1 MVFKKYIYLLII
13 SLICIG
19 HYSLSATDF
28 RTSGNRKLRNPGAIK
43 DSLTWS
49 LSLVKKV
56 FNGSGEWYMTNPSL
70 QKNIKGVVNYAENDP
85 IDTVIVHMNQ
95 FLGSDSIPRIFNRK
109 AENIPNKRV
118 VSGYLFSEELDR
130 LVENRRKSVADSL
143 GRNLINVPEG
153 YLSEGLS
160 KAPVIPDGNPMQMM
174 SGMEKT
180 LPAGFNSKFNLSW
193 GKVKL
198 PANATAAEID
208 TLRMKLF
215 LWTRQ
220 SFNDSILFYR
230 RDSLIQ
236 SYRENFINQNA
247 GDAASRRRVYLL
259 AKNRELLN
267 AFNEAEVSKVNDS
280 IRIALRFLTDRA
292 AGDSSLVTVT
302 NMNGSQAKIWTANQP
317 MRPIRIF
324 LKNEQNDS
332 VSVALFN
339 NGKGGVRMVID
350 DGVKFMRF
358 TETQK
363 KEITFKTK
371 KPDSK
376 LQKINLKQV
385 DPLPWKLFGNGTV
398 GFTQTALSNWAKG
411 GESSL
416 SMLLIEKYVANYSK
430 KKLKWESMAE
440 FRLGIFKSQTRG
452 LEKNDDKL
460 EFQSRVGYAASK
472 NWYYS
477 GETNFRTQTAKGY
490 KYPDKDNPISMFMAP
505 AYLTTS
511 LGMDYKPN
519 KNFSLFLSPFT
530 SKITFVNDTALIDP
544 THYGLDPGKRRL
556 WEPGAI
562 VKMNWHCAIIENIV
576 YDTRA
581 EIFNN
586 YRYPFQKFNV
596 DWEQTLVLQVTRR
609 ISTRINT
616 QLIYDYNVK
625 FPIKDTD
632 GKVIDQEAK
641 WQFKELF
648 TVGFNYKF

>member
-1 MVFKKYIYLLII
+1 MTFRKYIYLLII
-13 SLICIG
+13 SLMCIG
-19 HYSLSATDF
+19 QYPLSAADYPV
-28 RTSGNRKLRNPGAIK
+28 SGNRKSRNPGAIK
-43 DSLTWS
+43 DTLSWS
-49 LSLVKKV
+49 LSMVKRV
-56 FNGSGEWYMTNPSL
+56 FNGSGEWFMTNSSF
-70 QKNIKGVVNYAENDP
+70 QKSIKGVVNYAENDP
-85 IDTVIVHMNQ
+85 IDTVIVNMNQ
-95 FLGSDSIPRIFNRK
+95 LLKSDSIPRIFNRK
-109 AENIPNKRV
+109 ADNIPNKRA

-143 GRNLINVPEG
+143 RKSLITVPEA
-153 YLSEGLS
+153 YLSDGLS
-160 KAPVIPDGNPMQMM
+160 KAPVIQDGNPMQML

-180 LPAGFNSKFNLSW
+180 LPVGFNRKFSRSW
-193 GKVKL
+193 EKVKF
-198 PANATAAEID
+198 PSDATEAEID
-208 TLRMKLF
+208 TIRMKLF
-215 LWTRQ
+215 VWTRQ
-220 SFNDSILFYR
+220 LYNDSILFYQ

-236 SYRENFINQNA
+236 SYRENIINQNA
-247 GDAASRRRVYLL
+247 GDAASRRRGFLL

-267 AFNEAEVSKVNDS
+267 AFNDAEVTKVNDS
-280 IRIALRFLTDRA
+280 LRIALRFLTDRA
-292 AGDSSLVTVT
+292 AGDSSLVTIT
-302 NMNGSQAKIWTANQP
+302 NLNGLQAKIWTANQP

-332 VSVALFN
+332 VSVVLIN
-339 NGKGGVRMVID
+339 NGKGSVRMVID

-363 KEITFKTK
+363 KEITFKPK

-376 LQKINLKQV
+376 LQRINLKQV

-416 SMLLIEKYVANYSK
+416 SMLLIEKYIANYSK

-440 FRLGIFKSQTRG
+440 FRLGIFKSQMRG

-477 GETNFRTQTAKGY
+477 GETNFRTQLAKGY

-544 THYGLDPGKRRL
+544 THYGLNPGKRRL

-562 VKMNWHCAIIENIV
+562 VKMNWHCAILENIV

-596 DWEQTLVLQVTRR
+596 DWEQTLVLQVSRR

-616 QLIYDYNVK
+616 QLVYDYNVK
-625 FPIKDTD
+625 FPIKDAD

>member
-13 SLICIG
+13 SLFCIG
-19 HYSLSATDF
+19 LYPLSASDF
-28 RTSGNRKLRNPGAIK
+28 STSGNRKSRSPGAIK
-43 DSLTWS
+43 DSLSWS
-49 LSLVKKV
+49 LSLMKRV
-56 FNGSGEWYMTNPSL
+56 FSGSGEWYMTNPSF
-70 QKNIKGVVNYAENDP
+70 QKGIKGVVNYAENDP
-85 IDTVIVHMNQ
+85 IDTVIVKMNQ
-95 FLGSDSIPRIFNRK
+95 YLKSDSIPRIFYRK
-109 AENIPNKRV
+109 AENIPDKRV
-118 VSGYLFSEELDR
+118 VPGYLFSEELDR
-130 LVENRRKSVADSL
+130 LVEGRRKAVADSL
-143 GRNLINVPEG
+143 RRSLIVVPES

-160 KAPVIPDGNPMQMM
+160 RVPVISDENPTQMM
-174 SGMEKT
+174 SGMEKR
-180 LPAGFNSKFNLSW
+180 LPERFISKFNQSW
-193 GKVKL
+193 EMVKL

-208 TLRMKLF
+208 TMRMKLF
-215 LWTRQ
+215 ISIRQ
-220 SFNDSILFYR
+220 SYNDSILFSH
-230 RDSLIQ
+230 RDSLMQ
-236 SYRENFINQNA
+236 SYRENIISQNSN
-247 GDAASRRRVYLL
+247 DAASRRKDYLL
-259 AKNRELLN
+259 NKNRELLN
-267 AFNEAEVSKVNDS
+267 TFNEAEVSKVNDS
-280 IRIALRFLTDRA
+280 IRVALRFLTERA
-292 AGDSSLVTVT
+292 AGDSSLVTIT
-302 NMNGSQAKIWTANQP
+302 NLSGLQTKMWTANQP
-317 MRPIRIF
+317 RKPIRFF

-332 VSVALFN
+332 VGVVLSN
-339 NGKGGVRMVID
+339 NGKGGIRMVID

-371 KPDSK
+371 KPDSN
-376 LQKINLKQV
+376 LQQINLKHV
-385 DPLPWKLFGNGTV
+385 DPLPWKLFGTGTV
-398 GFTQTALSNWAKG
+398 GFTQTSLSNWAKG
-411 GESSL
+411 GESSF
-416 SMLLIEKYVANYSK
+416 SMLLIEKYIANYSK

-452 LEKNDDKL
+452 LEKNDDKF

-477 GETNFRTQTAKGY
+477 GETNFRTQIAKGY

-519 KNFSLFLSPFT
+519 KNFSVFLSPFT

-562 VKMNWHCAIIENIV
+562 VKLNWHHVLIEDVI

-596 DWEQTLVLQVTRR
+596 DWEQTLVLQVSRR

-616 QLIYDYNVK
+616 QLVYDYNVK
-625 FPIKDTD
+625 FPIKDAN
-632 GKVIDQEAK
+632 GVEVAQKAK

>member
-1 MVFKKYIYLLII
+1 MTFKKYIYLLII
-13 SLICIG
+13 SVICIG
-19 HYSLSATDF
+19 QYSLSAADF
-28 RTSGNRKLRNPGAIK
+28 SAYGNRKSRNPGAIK
-43 DSLTWS
+43 DSLSWS
-49 LSLVKKV
+49 LSLMKKV
-56 FNGSGEWYMTNPSL
+56 FNGSGEWYMTNPSF
-70 QKNIKGVVNYAENDP
+70 QKSIKGVVNYAENDP
-85 IDTVIVHMNQ
+85 IDTLIGNMNQ
-95 FLGSDSIPRIFNRK
+95 YLKSDSIPRIFNRK
-109 AENIPNKRV
+109 ADNIPNKRV
-118 VSGYLFSEELDR
+118 VTGYLFSEELGR
-130 LVENRRKSVADSL
+130 MVENRRKSVADSL
-143 GRNLINVPEG
+143 RKSLIVVPEN
-153 YLSEGLS
+153 YLSEALS

-174 SGMEKT
+174 AEMEKT
-180 LPAGFNSKFNLSW
+180 LPSGFNSRFNRSW
-193 GKVKL
+193 ENVKL

-208 TLRMKLF
+208 TMRMKLF
-215 LWTRQ
+215 ILTRQ
-220 SFNDSILFYR
+220 SYNDSILFYR

-236 SYRENFINQNA
+236 SYRESIINQNS
-247 GDAASRRRVYLL
+247 GDAASRRKDYLL
-259 AKNRELLN
+259 SKNRELLN
-267 AFNEAEVSKVNDS
+267 AFNDAEVSKVNDS
-280 IRIALRFLTDRA
+280 VRIALRFLTERA
-292 AGDSSLVTVT
+292 AGDSSLVTIS
-302 NMNGSQAKIWTANQP
+302 NLNGSQAKIWTANQP
-317 MRPIRIF
+317 MSPMRIF

-332 VSVALFN
+332 VSVVLIN
-339 NGKGGVRMVID
+339 NGKGGIRMVID

-363 KEITFKTK
+363 REITFKPK

-376 LQKINLKQV
+376 LQQINLKQV
-385 DPLPWKLFGNGTV
+385 DPLPWRLFGMGTV

-416 SMLLIEKYVANYSK
+416 SMLLIGKYVANYSK
-430 KKLKWESMAE
+430 KKLKWENMAE

-472 NWYYS
+472 NWFYS
-477 GETNFRTQTAKGY
+477 GETNFRTQIAKGY
-490 KYPDKDNPISMFMAP
+490 KYPDKDNPISTFMAP

-562 VKMNWHCAIIENIV
+562 VKLNWHHAIIEDVI

-596 DWEQTLVLQVTRR
+596 DWEQTLVLQVTQR

-625 FPIKDTD
+625 FPIKDAN
-632 GKVIDQEAK
+632 GAEVAQQAK